1 MQPESAATDRR
12 QKSLFARTGASLFL
26 APNQK
31 LHCYFDPKDVAEM
44 NERKLE
50 IVTAVDVPDLLNRVD
65 EFIIPSWPEFMLHD
79 HICDRYWG
87 ELYKQFPAYQFALR
101 EPNSEKLIAAGNSI
115 PLLWEGEL
123 GELPDEGWDWA
134 LAKGC
139 EDHKAGLKPTILC
152 ALQIVVRSEFRRQ
165 GISYRAINTMK
176 QIGADSGLNCL
187 VAPVR
192 PDEKAELPQM
202 TIDEYIDLIDSSNL
216 PQDNWLRAHVRIGG
230 EIIRACPRAMHIT
243 GSVAEWEKWTGLKFD
258 STGDHIVPGALV
270 PVRIDIEADR
280 GTYIEPNVWMLHR
293 FK

>member
-1 MQPESAATDRR
+1 
-12 QKSLFARTGASLFL
+12 
-26 APNQK
+26 
-31 LHCYFDPKDVAEM
+31 M

-50 IVTAVDVPDLLNRVD
+50 IVTAVDLPDLLSRVD
-65 EFIIPSWPEFMLHD
+65 EFIIPSWPEFMMHD
-79 HICDRYWG
+79 DTCNRYWE
-87 ELYKQFPAYQFALR
+87 ELYRRFPAYQFALR
-101 EPNSEKLIAAGNSI
+101 EPNSGKLIAAGNSI
-115 PLLWEGEL
+115 PLLWESEP

-152 ALQIVVRSEFRRQ
+152 ALQIVVRPEFRQQ
-165 GISYRAINTMK
+165 GISPRAINTMK
-176 QIGADSGLNCL
+176 QIGADFGLNCL

-192 PDEKAELPQM
+192 PDEKAKLPRM
-202 TIDEYIDLIDSSNL
+202 PIDEYISLVDSSNL

-230 EIIRACPRAMHIT
+230 EIIRACPHAMHIT
-243 GSVAEWEKWTGLKFD
+243 GSVAEWEKWTSMKFD

-280 GTYIEPNVWMLHR
+280 GTYIEPNVWTLHR